1 MSEIQVT
8 TATLISKAEELTQL
22 NEQFKK
28 AVESLKQE
36 EQALRTSYEGES
48 SDAFHAAFTKD
59 SIQMDNFYNA
69 IAQYAQKLQNPMKK
83 QNRQTFLSY
92 PTDRSG
98 LQIINHIKER
108 GIYYGRN
115 FKSYT

>member
-69 IAQYAQKLQNPMKK
+69 IAQYAQKL
-83 QNRQTFLSY
+83 
-92 PTDRSG
+92 
-98 LQIINHIKER
+98 LQIAE
-108 GIYYGRN
+108 
-115 FKSYT
+115 SYEKTEQANISIVSN